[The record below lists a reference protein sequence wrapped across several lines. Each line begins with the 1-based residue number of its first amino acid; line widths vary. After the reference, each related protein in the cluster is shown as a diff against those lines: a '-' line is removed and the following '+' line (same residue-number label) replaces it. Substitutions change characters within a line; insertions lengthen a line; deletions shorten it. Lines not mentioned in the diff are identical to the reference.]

1 MREYSFDYDLPFGV
15 GPGRPVPDDLSEVP
29 MGALRF
35 DGLDVV
41 DVMGLTDWLIDGA
54 GNKRHPSSNHPD
66 AGDWQSLTVALNAGV
81 VKDATTGDWRG
92 ETDAD
97 RQAADVNL
105 RLDEIKQAVRRRIY
119 AVASV
124 ETQMN
129 MSGVAAFISSK
140 TAANRS
146 QAEKDHL
153 SAYEASLG
161 WVGAMRVNVA
171 TLAADPNL
179 DFTDDANWPVTP
191 PEVIALAARF

>member
-1 MREYSFDYDLPFGV
+1 MRITSVDGDICNAYTLDDVFGYLAPDWA
-15 GPGRPVPDDLSEVP
+15 GPDDLP
-29 MGALRF
+29 ALRF
-35 DGLDVV
+35 DGSKIIDIR
-41 DVMGLTDWLIDGA
+41 TRKSWLIDVW
-54 GNKRHPSSNHPD
+54 GNKRLPSMHSNSGWQELNCFWDD
-66 AGDWQSLTVALNAGV
+66 ALVSEAGN
-81 VKDATTGDWRG
+81 WRI

-97 RQAADVNL
+97 RLAAVADL
-105 RLDEIKQAVRRRIY
+105 RLDEIKQAVRSRIY

-153 SAYEASLG
+153 SAYEASLN

-171 TLAADPNL
+171 TLAVDPNL

-191 PEVIALAARF
+191 PEVIALAAQF